1 MPKNKSETKQSQ
13 NFTNQAAYD
22 WKQTPDSADIAAY
35 RDYKPQVDPTIAHG
49 AAASRNRLNS
59 SFINPLGGFSTPQR
73 DEAIRRAGNRDIDQ
87 QASQA
92 FRAGA
97 YDVNQQRGGQLA
109 GLAALTAPRL
119 VQTGSSGTSSG
130 QSNTSQGQNL
140 FGNIMG
146 IGQGAASAVMS
157 GKPR

>member
-1 MPKNKSETKQSQ
+1 MAKNKSETKQSQ
-13 NFTNQAAYD
+13 NFNNTASYGWQ
-22 WKQTPDSADIAAY
+22 QSPDSADISAY
-35 RDYKPQVDPTIAHG
+35 RDYRPQVDPTIAHG
-49 AAASRNRLNS
+49 AAASRNRFNA
-59 SFINPLGGFSTPQR
+59 SFINPLGGHSTAQR

-119 VQTGSSGTSSG
+119 VQTGSSGNSSG
-130 QSNTSQGQNL
+130 QSNTEQGQNL
-140 FGNIMG
+140 FGNVMSVA
-146 IGQGAASAVMS
+146 QGAAGAAMM
-157 GKPR
+157 